1 MCYCEKL
8 LPIFLIA
15 VIFIYIIISLNRCGP
30 YIDSPKW
37 LKNKQSARSP
47 KNNDDKCFQYALT
60 IALNHKNMEKN
71 FQVISKIK
79 LSLINMIGK
88 K

>member
-1 MCYCEKL
+1 M
-8 LPIFLIA
+8 
-15 VIFIYIIISLNRCGP
+15 V
-30 YIDSPKW
+30 
-37 LKNKQSARSP
+37 KNKQSARSP